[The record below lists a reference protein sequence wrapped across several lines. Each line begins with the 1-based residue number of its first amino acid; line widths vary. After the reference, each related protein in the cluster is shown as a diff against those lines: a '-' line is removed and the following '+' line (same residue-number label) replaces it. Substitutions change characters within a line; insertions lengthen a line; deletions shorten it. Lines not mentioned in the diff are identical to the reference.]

1 MRFGT
6 KLERTL
12 LRQIDPEMAPWLWRS
27 GLGVSWAIW
36 VIVLLT
42 LLVTGRLLTTW
53 MFLNSLQLIA
63 HLVLFKSQMPA
74 MTAYSFGQLL
84 YVARFNPFP
93 SWNGMNDQFG
103 YVEEGG
109 HDVRFVG
116 FGYESL
122 YMLANLNIIALF
134 ALFVLVFWLMLFIKD
149 KFAAKCGKRCN
160 LKERIWFD
168 PFEARWH
175 NLAMRFTYEVALEL
189 LICYMISLT
198 VR

>member
-1 MRFGT
+1 
-6 KLERTL
+6 
-12 LRQIDPEMAPWLWRS
+12 
-27 GLGVSWAIW
+27 
-36 VIVLLT
+36 
-42 LLVTGRLLTTW
+42 
-53 MFLNSLQLIA
+53 
-63 HLVLFKSQMPA
+63 
-74 MTAYSFGQLL
+74 
-84 YVARFNPFP
+84 
-93 SWNGMNDQFG
+93 MNDQFG

-175 NLAMRFTYEVALEL
+175 NFAMRFTYEVALEL